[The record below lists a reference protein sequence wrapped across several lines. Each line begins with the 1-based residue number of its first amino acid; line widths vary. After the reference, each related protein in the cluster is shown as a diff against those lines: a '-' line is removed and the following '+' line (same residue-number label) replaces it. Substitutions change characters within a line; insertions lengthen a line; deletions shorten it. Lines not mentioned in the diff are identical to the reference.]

1 MLVPLNELI
10 TEAVAKKRAVAA
22 FDVYN
27 AESALAVVEE
37 VTEEKE
43 SAILMVYDPDIDHL
57 GAVNIARVL
66 EAIARPSASKF
77 SFALDHGASIEMVK
91 KCAEAGFPG
100 LMFDGSKLPLAENI
114 RESLEARRIANQ
126 AGAALESELGRLPNA
141 DVIHQAN
148 PADFM
153 TDPAEA
159 EEFVAKV
166 KPDLLAISVG
176 TGHGMY
182 KTRPK
187 IDFERIAELKKRLN
201 VPLVLHGGSGTPEED
216 VRKAIRLGI
225 RKVNVGTELD
235 IAFWTTIADYIKTK
249 GGSTDVTPGL
259 HEAVEAQKAVIRR
272 KLAMMKG

>member
-1 MLVPLNELI
+1 MIVPIKELLD
-10 TEAVAKKRAVAA
+10 EAEAKGCAVAA

-27 AESALAVVEE
+27 AESVLAVVEE
-37 VTEEKE
+37 VTAQKE

-57 GAVNIARVL
+57 GAANVARVI
-66 EAIARPSASKF
+66 EALARPTSSKF

-114 RESLEARRIANQ
+114 GQSLEARRIADQ
-126 AGAALESELGRLPNA
+126 KSAALESELGRLPNA

-153 TDPAEA
+153 TDPVEA
-159 EEFVAKV
+159 EEFVARV

-216 VRKAIRLGI
+216 VRRAIRLGI

-235 IAFWTTIADYIKTK
+235 IAFWTAITDYIKTR
-249 GGSTDVTPGL
+249 GESTDVTPGL
-259 HEAVEAQKAVIRR
+259 HPAIEAQKAVIRR